1 MSDHGHAETGSR
13 HPLELSPRAMRS
25 LVDAAMERIV
35 PHVAS
40 LPDQPSADTAGAEEL
55 ARSLVEPMP
64 EDGRSHQE
72 LIDLLF
78 DRLVPKSYN
87 TAGPGYLAYIPG
99 GGLFQSAV
107 ADLLADSF
115 NRYTGVFAAAPALAQ
130 LEANVIRWF
139 VEIVDFPAAARGI
152 LTPGGSLATLT
163 GLVTARIV
171 KLGDRFADGMIYA
184 SDQSHHSVLKAA
196 ILSGFPAANV
206 RQIPSDDRRRIRLDL
221 LEEAIVDD
229 RESGLRPFLIN
240 GNAGTT
246 NTGAIDPLDPLA
258 DIAERHEIW
267 LHVDGAYGGFFA
279 LTDRGRQRL
288 TGLERADSI
297 VLDPHKGLFLP
308 YGTGALLV
316 RDGEALR
323 RAHSIDAEY
332 MPPLQDDPDLVDFC
346 EISPELSRPFRGL
359 RVWLPFKMHGA
370 RAFRDSL
377 DEKLDL
383 AAWATERLRTIE
395 HVSITCPPELS
406 LLAFRVDPPG
416 CNREERD
423 RLNRDIM
430 ERVNRR
436 GRVYLTGTTLDD
448 GFVIR
453 ICVLSFRTHIDRME
467 MALDDLEA
475 EISICSAKLGPTA
488 A

>member
-1 MSDHGHAETGSR
+1 MTTVPPDKERCA
-13 HPLELSPRAMRS
+13 HPLELSGEEMRA

-35 PHVAS
+35 PHIVS
-40 LPDQPSADTAGAEEL
+40 LPDQPSADTDGAEAL
-55 ARSLVEPMP
+55 ARSLVEPLP
-64 EDGRSHQE
+64 EHGQPHQK

-78 DRLVPKSYN
+78 DRLVPKSFN

-99 GGLFQSAV
+99 GGLFHSAV

-139 VEIVDFPAAARGI
+139 SEIVGYPPEARGI

-163 GLVTARIV
+163 GIVTARIV
-171 KLGDRFADGMIYA
+171 KLGERFADGMIYA

-196 ILSGFPAANV
+196 ILSGFPTENV
-206 RQIPSDDRRRIRLDL
+206 RQIPSDDEHRIRLDL
-221 LEEAIVDD
+221 LEQAISADLA
-229 RESGLRPFLIN
+229 SGRRPFLIN

-246 NTGAIDPLDPLA
+246 NTGAIDPLGPLA
-258 DIAERHEIW
+258 DIAARHDLW

-279 LTDRGRQRL
+279 LTERGKARL
-288 TGLERADSI
+288 AGLERADSI

-316 RDGEALR
+316 RNGETLH

-332 MPPLQDDPDLVDFC
+332 MPQLQEDHELVDFC

-359 RVWLPFKMHGA
+359 RVWLPFKMHGVGV
-370 RAFRDSL
+370 FRDSL

-383 AAWATERLRTIE
+383 AAWAADRLGEID
-395 HVSITCPPELS
+395 HVRLTCPPELS
-406 LLAFRVDPPG
+406 LLAFRVEPPG
-416 CNREERD
+416 LDRADRD
-423 RLNRDIM
+423 RFNSEVMDG
-430 ERVNRR
+430 VNRR

-453 ICVLSFRTHIDRME
+453 ICVLSFRTHLDRMQL
-467 MALDDLEA
+467 ALEDIEA
-475 EISICSAKLGPTA
+475 EIGTRLQG
-488 A
+488 